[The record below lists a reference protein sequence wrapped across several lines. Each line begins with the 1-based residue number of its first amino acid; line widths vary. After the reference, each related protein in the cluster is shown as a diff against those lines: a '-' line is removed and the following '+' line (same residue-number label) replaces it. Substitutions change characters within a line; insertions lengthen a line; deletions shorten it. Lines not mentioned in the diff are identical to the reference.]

1 MAKQQLYSIPGL
13 HQAVTQTKAGAN
25 ATEAT
30 ATCAIW
36 KAPCD
41 LQIVEISQFFESAIT
56 GANTDSRTLSF
67 IDGGPDGTGTSAIT
81 GASKAFTAG
90 VNASVLAPVDMSPTT
105 PYKLDEGDIL
115 IYSNAKVGSGL
126 SAAVPRSTVQIA
138 FRAV

>member
-1 MAKQQLYSIPGL
+1 MAKQQIYSIPGL
-13 HQAVTQTKAGAN
+13 HQATTQTKVGGH
-25 ATEAT
+25 ATEST
-30 ATCAIW
+30 ATYGIW

-41 LQIVEISQFFESAIT
+41 CEIVNIYQFFDSAIT
-56 GANTDSRTLSF
+56 GADSNSRTLSF

-115 IYSNAKVGSGL
+115 IYSNAKVGTGL
-126 SAAVPRSTVQIA
+126 AAVVPRSVVQIA
-138 FRAV
+138 FKAV